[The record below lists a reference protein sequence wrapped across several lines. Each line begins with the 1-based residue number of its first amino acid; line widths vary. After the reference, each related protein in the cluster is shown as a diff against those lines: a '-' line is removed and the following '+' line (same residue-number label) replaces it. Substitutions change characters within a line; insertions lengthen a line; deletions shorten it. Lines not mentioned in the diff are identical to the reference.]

1 MNLVERNIKEPPF
14 AIARRNGS
22 TTRSIT
28 LSAVLAATLCAM
40 FAADTLG
47 ATYTFKP
54 AAGNW
59 KNASAWVDGV
69 VPPNDGTADVC
80 FVCTNTAGFTVTVD
94 TTRRVNSVTITG
106 PTAAASK
113 QITFTGGTISIGA
126 GGLTLDPAAHTL
138 PVQINSAVTIETSQ
152 DWLLTTENG
161 GSFLF
166 YSSTTMPAED
176 GNGDPVVWTIAG
188 KNAFWTHDNFRGAG
202 IKGTVRMNRGY
213 GTYGDRT
220 FANQLAAP
228 AKLVLYDTAVPI
240 AGTSP
245 LTLAGYAAKTTNA
258 YNKVSSPIEFAAA
271 SADIQF
277 SIPCHEY
284 LAWASYD
291 YRVTSVM
298 TGAIGDKQLSFFG
311 PTMIKS
317 HDFQH
322 QLIRLR
328 SDASG
333 LASSGAATPAV
344 CLAGA
349 LFSVE
354 SANAL
359 GPGNAFNV
367 SFSGA
372 TGGCLT
378 GLLTTDGRNI
388 ASDFEVT
395 PVSTFVVLGMA
406 SPGEAT
412 FSGDIATSG
421 FASNK
426 RASLLLEAAKGAT
439 VHFTGDFNLSGSY
452 DYPVRVCGGGD
463 VHLDGDNAQL
473 TQPLRI
479 HSARVLA
486 GRDTALGTQAV
497 SLGYARPSS
506 ATAKAVNNIGWNYL
520 AGTWQKYKFTATNNA
535 NTNYTYTGT
544 LPALDNVAV
553 GVGDT
558 FLHAPAH
565 EAGNMRI
572 WRVLESNKIALEQQ
586 HAYTE
591 GSTVTIDQGYFY
603 GGATFR
609 YLATNFAIPDVAD
622 PDVALLAKGG
632 RTIANGI
639 DVAANGSAGAS
650 TIGCADA
657 TVNTFAGAI
666 VIHRGVTFHAPAGGV
681 VRLTGSITDAGENLN
696 AFAFSGTG
704 TVELPGGTDMNG
716 RVASFPGLT
725 DEALD
730 ATGQTSCTLV
740 SASGGL
746 NLADIAQ
753 PSLSKWRLRV
763 KPDRIRASKVV
774 GTKVMIQ

>member
-1 MNLVERNIKEPPF
+1 MNVRQF
-14 AIARRNGS
+14 F
-22 TTRSIT
+22 TTVI
-28 LSAVLAATLCAM
+28 VATLCAA
-40 FAADTLG
+40 FATDARG

-94 TTRRVNSVTITG
+94 TTRRVHSVTITG

-113 QITFTGGTISIGA
+113 QITFTDGTISIGA

-152 DWLLTTENG
+152 NWLLTSKNS

-166 YSSTTMPAED
+166 YSSVTMPAED
-176 GNGDPVVWTIAG
+176 GNGVPIVWTIAG
-188 KNAFWTHDNFRGAG
+188 KNAFYTHDNFRGAG

-277 SIPCHEY
+277 SIPCNEY

-298 TGAIGDKQLSFFG
+298 TGAVGDKQLLFLG
-311 PTMIKS
+311 PSKIKS
-317 HDFQH
+317 HDFRH
-322 QLIRLR
+322 QLIRLQN
-328 SDASG
+328 DASG
-333 LASSGAATPAV
+333 LSSSGAGTSAL

-354 SANAL
+354 APNAL
-359 GPGNAFNV
+359 GTGNALNV
-367 SFSGA
+367 CFSGG
-372 TGGCLT
+372 TDGCLV

-395 PVSTFVVLGMA
+395 PVSTFIVLGMA
-406 SPGEAT
+406 TPGEAT
-412 FSGDIATSG
+412 FSGDVATSG

-426 RASLLLEAAKGAT
+426 RASLLLEAVEGAA
-439 VHFTGDFNLSGSY
+439 VHFTGDFNLSGAY

-486 GRDTALGTQAV
+486 GSNTALGTQTV
-497 SLGYARPSS
+497 SLGYARPSA
-506 ATAKAVNNIGWNYL
+506 ATAKAVNNIGWYYL
-520 AGTWQKYKFTATNNA
+520 GGTWQKYFKTNNA
-535 NTNYTYTGT
+535 PTNSYTGT
-544 LPALDNVAV
+544 FPALDNVTV

-565 EAGNMRI
+565 ETGNMRI

-586 HAYTE
+586 HTYTE
-591 GSTVTIDQGYFY
+591 GSTVSIDQGYFY
-603 GGATFR
+603 GGTTFR
-609 YLATNFAIPDVAD
+609 YLASNFAIPDVAD

-639 DVAANGSAGAS
+639 DVADNGSAGTSA
-650 TIGCADA
+650 IGCADA
-657 TVNTFAGAI
+657 AVNIFSGAI
-666 VIHRGVTFHAPAGGV
+666 ALHRDVTFHAAAGGV
-681 VRLTGSITDAGENLN
+681 VRLTGSVTDANGAVNG
-696 AFAFSGTG
+696 FAFTGTG
-704 TVELPGGTDMNG
+704 TVELPSGTDMNG
-716 RVASFPGLT
+716 RAVSFPGLT
-725 DEALD
+725 DETLD
-730 ATGQTSCTLV
+730 ATGQRSCTLV
-740 SASGGL
+740 TAPGGL
-746 NLADIAQ
+746 SLADIVP
-753 PSLSKWRLRV
+753 PSLSKWQLRV
-763 KPDRIRASKVV
+763 KATSIRAVKNV
-774 GTKVMIQ
+774 GTRILMQ